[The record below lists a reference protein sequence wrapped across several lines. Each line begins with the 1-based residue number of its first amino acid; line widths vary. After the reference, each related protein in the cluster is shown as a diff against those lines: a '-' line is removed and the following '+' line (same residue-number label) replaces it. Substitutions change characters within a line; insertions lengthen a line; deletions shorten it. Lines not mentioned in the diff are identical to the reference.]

1 MKIKIIFF
9 FLLISFL
16 TTSCGFKVLNKSEN
30 INFFI
35 QEIRTSGEIRI
46 NHKIKN
52 NILINSKETSE
63 NQVIINLN
71 TKKNK
76 SIKEKNIKNE
86 ITKYKIAINV
96 EVRFNEINKN
106 NTEKF
111 LVSKTGDYDAAK
123 QYSQTLENEKKL
135 TELLTDEIAEDI
147 LGKLIIKLNAI

>member
-86 ITKYKIAINV
+86 ITKYEISITSLVVAKSTENNSYEFNV
-96 EVRFNEINKN
+96 SSI
-106 NTEKF
+106 
-111 LVSKTGDYDAAK
+111 GDYSVSE
-123 QYSQTLENEKKL
+123 QNSITINNEKKL
-135 TELLTDEIAEDI
+135 IKILSQDIADKIISELDLTIND
-147 LGKLIIKLNAI
+147 L

>member
-86 ITKYKIAINV
+86 ITKYQISLISNV
-96 EVRFNEINKN
+96 EF
-106 NTEKF
+106 F
-111 LVSKTGDYDAAK
+111 LIKGDNRTSFSKSVVGDFTTGDN
-123 QYSQTLENEKKL
+123 YSTTISNEKKVIDNL
-135 TELLTDEIAEDI
+135 VENLSEEILDEIVI
-147 LGKLIIKLNAI
+147 RLNDL